1 MKREELELRRE
12 ELYDEIQ
19 EINDKIK
26 ELDSSK
32 YKDYVGKYFKIDDE
46 DEYTTGKVISCT
58 EFGLK
63 TMELAC
69 DYELEAYTY
78 STGTRD
84 YNELK
89 FITEEEFLKDKQE
102 FVDSFNRNFI

>member
-46 DEYTTGKVISCT
+46 DEYTIGKVISYD
-58 EFGLK
+58 EFGLRVL
-63 TMELAC
+63 ELFYDAEK
-69 DYELEAYTY
+69 DEYIYSMGGRTYYEL
-78 STGTRD
+78 
-84 YNELK
+84 K
-89 FITEEEFLKDKQE
+89 IITEEEFLKDKQE

>member
-19 EINDKIK
+19 EINDKIN
-26 ELDSSK
+26 ELDSIK
-32 YKDYVGKYFKIDDE
+32 YKEYVGKYFRIKDE
-46 DEYTTGKVISCT
+46 DEYTIGKVISCT

-89 FITEEEFLKDKQE
+89 FITEEDFLEDKSEFIIFIEQ
-102 FVDSFNRNFI
+102 NFI